1 MIPLGNNDRQYGDAD
16 DAYYEYKSPSQTT
29 ECLLT
34 HEDAASQVVTSAH
47 LSPHQRVRATSGDNL
62 WQRRIFGNNS
72 ISSIV
77 MILFPVNI
85 WQKIKMLL
93 EVKRCKIKN
102 LAHLD
107 IYSAPL
113 STDSVQE

>member
-1 MIPLGNNDRQYGDAD
+1 MPLGNNDRQLGDAD
-16 DAYYEYKSPSQTT
+16 DTYYESKSPSQTT

-34 HEDAASQVVTSAH
+34 HEEDASQVVTSAH

-72 ISSIV
+72 KSGIV

-85 WQKIKMLL
+85 WQKIQMLL
-93 EVKRCKIKN
+93 TVKRCKIKN

-113 STDSVQE
+113 SIDSVQE